1 MKLSAPRALA
11 LFLGLLVF
19 VSLTLARPDGG
30 YHLLKTYTFG
40 AAPGSTTEYFDYI
53 TVDSAARRVY
63 LSRGTAVEVMNA
75 DTGAL
80 VGYIPGFK
88 RQHGVALA
96 PEFNRGFIS
105 DGTLAQVTIFDLKT
119 LKTVG
124 EAKAEPDTDCV
135 VYDPASKRVFT
146 MNGDSHSTTVIDAKT
161 GSVIK
166 TVDLVGSPEFAVA
179 DGKGMIYANLA
190 NKNQVAAID
199 ARTLEVKAKWP
210 TDPSG
215 SSTALAMDTEHRRLF
230 SAGRKPQ
237 MLAVMD
243 ADSGKVIQSF
253 PISGG
258 TDAAAYDPE
267 SKQIFVSTRDG
278 NIHVFH
284 EDSPDKFS
292 VVDTI
297 KTQVGAK
304 TMGLDSK
311 THNLFLDTADFG
323 AAPAATAER
332 PNPQAAPVLGT
343 FRVLVYGR

>member
-1 MKLSAPRALA
+1 MKLSAPRALVVILA
-11 LFLGLLVF
+11 LLVF
-19 VSLTLARPDGG
+19 GSLTFARPDSG

-40 AAPGSTTEYFDYI
+40 AAPGSTSEYFDYI
-53 TVDSAARRVY
+53 TVDSGARRVY
-63 LSRGTAVEVMNA
+63 LSRGTAVQVMDA

-80 VGYIPGFK
+80 IGYIPGFK

-135 VYDPASKRVFT
+135 VYDPASQRVFT
-146 MNGDSHSTTVIDAKT
+146 MNGDSHSSTVIDAKT

-166 TVDLVGSPEFAVA
+166 TIDLVGSPEFAVA

-199 ARTLEVKAKWP
+199 ARTLEVKSKWP

-215 SSTALAMDTEHRRLF
+215 SSTALAMDREHRRLF

-237 MLAVMD
+237 MLVVMD
-243 ADSGKVIQSF
+243 ADNGKIIQSF

-267 SKQIFVSTRDG
+267 TKQVFVSTRDG

-284 EDSPDKFS
+284 EDSPDKYS
-292 VVDTI
+292 VVDTV
-297 KTQVGAK
+297 KTQLGAK

-323 AAPAATAER
+323 AAAAPTAER

-343 FRVLVYGR
+343 FRVLVYGH

>member
-11 LFLGLLVF
+11 LLLGLAVV
-19 VSLTLARPDGG
+19 VSVTWARPAGS
-30 YHLLKTYTFG
+30 YHLLKTYMFG

-63 LSRGTAVEVMNA
+63 LSRGTAVQVMDA

-96 PEFNRGFIS
+96 PELNRGFIS

-135 VYDPASKRVFT
+135 VYDPASQRVFT

-161 GSVIK
+161 GAVIK

-179 DGKGMIYANLA
+179 DGQGMIYANLA

-199 ARTLEVKAKWP
+199 ARTLEVKSKWA

-215 SSTALAMDTEHRRLF
+215 NSTALAMDVAHRRLF

-237 MLAVMD
+237 VLVVMD
-243 ADSGKVIQSF
+243 ADNGKIIQSF

-258 TDAAAYDPE
+258 TDAAAYDPA
-267 SKQIFVSTRDG
+267 SNQIFVSTRDG

-284 EDSPDKFS
+284 EDSPDKYS
-292 VVDTI
+292 VLETI
-297 KTQVGAK
+297 KTQIGAK

-311 THNLFLDTADFG
+311 THNLYLDTADFG

-332 PNPQAAPVLGT
+332 PNPQPAAVLGT
-343 FRVLVYGR
+343 FRVLVYGN